1 MRPLN
6 YKSFIAFFFVQT
18 LSRGVLLSVIPLQ
31 ALDLM
36 SNAQRVSVLFFAVS
50 LGGIVAALVTP
61 TVIRQAGVYRTFLI
75 ATGAMVLSLIA
86 LASFDAWLFTAGLF
100 LHIIA
105 IAAAEVTMSLY
116 VLDRVPRR
124 DFQRFEPWRM
134 LFTVLAL
141 TIGPFLGVFLQHR
154 IGHFVPFIIGGL
166 AVAGAL
172 VHFHILG
179 LQHTIL
185 KLTETGSNNP
195 LHHIWRFFRQPR
207 LRLAYGL
214 TLARSCWWSMFVI
227 YVPIYAKQTG
237 LGELTGAAIVSIGT
251 AWTLTVP
258 FWGWVGRRFGLRSLV
273 SAGFLVTSAM
283 SMLAFAY
290 AGTPALAPGLLIFGA
305 LGASMLDGAGN
316 VLFLRAVRTFE
327 RSEMAAVF
335 ATYRDSGQLATPGLF
350 AILLKFFALPV
361 VFASAGL
368 WMLAAAWFSR
378 YVPKGMR

>member
-6 YKSFIAFFFVQT
+6 YKSFIGFFFVQT
-18 LSRGVLLSVIPLQ
+18 LSRGILLSVIPLQ
-31 ALDLM
+31 ALNLM
-36 SNAQRVSVLFFAVS
+36 SNAQRVSVLFFVVS
-50 LGGIVAALVTP
+50 LGGIVAALAMP
-61 TVIRQAGVYRTFLI
+61 TVIRQVGVYRTFLI

-86 LASFDAWLFTAGLF
+86 LASFDAWLFTSGLF
-100 LHIIA
+100 LHVIA
-105 IAAAEVTMSLY
+105 IAAAEVALSLY

-124 DFQRFEPWRM
+124 DLLRFEPWRM

-141 TIGPFLGVFLQHR
+141 TIGPFLGVFLQNR
-154 IGHFVPFIIGGL
+154 VGHSVPFIIGGL
-166 AVAGAL
+166 AVVGML
-172 VHFHILG
+172 VHFHVLG

-185 KLTETGSNNP
+185 KWTATGSNNP
-195 LHHIWRFFRQPR
+195 LHHIRRFFRQPR

-214 TLARSCWWSMFVI
+214 TLARSCWWAMFVI

-237 LGELTGAAIVSIGT
+237 LGELTGAGIVSIGT

-258 FWGWVGRRFGLRSLV
+258 FWGWVGRRFGLRYLV
-273 SAGFLVTSAM
+273 SIGFVVTSAL
-283 SMLAFAY
+283 SMLAFAL
-290 AGTPALAPGLLIFGA
+290 AGTPVLASGLLIFGA

-361 VFASAGL
+361 VFASASV

-378 YVPKGMR
+378 YIPKGMR

>member
-1 MRPLN
+1 
-6 YKSFIAFFFVQT
+6 
-18 LSRGVLLSVIPLQ
+18 
-31 ALDLM
+31 M